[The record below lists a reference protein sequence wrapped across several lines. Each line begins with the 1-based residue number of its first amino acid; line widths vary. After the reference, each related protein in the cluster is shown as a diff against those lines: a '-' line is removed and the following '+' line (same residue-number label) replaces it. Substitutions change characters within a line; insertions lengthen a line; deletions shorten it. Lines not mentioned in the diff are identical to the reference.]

1 MMKACTRCKETKSF
15 EYFTK
20 NKSSKDGLAKYC
32 RLCRSVMRK
41 EAYPRY
47 RDRAVAKSKEY
58 REANPERVAAAKKRC
73 YEAKK
78 DEYLA
83 KSRERYIQNRESI
96 LAYYSKY
103 RTANR
108 DKVRARDQAYK
119 KANREILNKKQ
130 LEYQKRESERINEY
144 SRKYTKKRRKVDKL
158 YALKTNMRG
167 RFRFEL
173 AKRGEVKWL
182 KVNDYLGC
190 SWLELRAYLE
200 DQFTDG
206 MSWDNYGDWHVDHIV
221 PLAIAET
228 KEHLI
233 TLCHHTNLQP
243 LWEFDN
249 ISKGAKLPD
258 DIPKHLTHIV
268 EQQTA

>member
-1 MMKACTRCKETKSF
+1 MKACNRCKKTKLF
-15 EYFTK
+15 EHFTK
-20 NKSSKDGLAKYC
+20 DKNAKDGFAIYC
-32 RLCRSVMRK
+32 RPCRSAMRK
-41 EAYPRY
+41 EVYPRY
-47 RDRAVAKSKEY
+47 RDKAISKSKEY
-58 REANPERVAAAKKRC
+58 REAYPEKVAIAKKRC

-78 DEYLA
+78 EEYLA
-83 KSRERYIQNRESI
+83 KSKMRYIKNREHT
-96 LAYYSKY
+96 LEHTARY
-103 RTANR
+103 RA
-108 DKVRARDQAYK
+108 K
-119 KANREILNKKQ
+119 NREKIRQRNARYYAENRKVIIAKQ
-130 LEYQKRESERINEY
+130 AEYQKREAERINEY
-144 SRKYTKKRRKVDKL
+144 SRRYVKKRRKADKL
-158 YALKTNMRG
+158 YALQTNMRG
-167 RFRFEL
+167 RFKFEL

-190 SWLELRAYLE
+190 SWLELRAHLE